1 MYLRTLE
8 ILFLTA
14 LELAWKTVLKQTKQK
29 LDILTDID
37 LLLIV
42 EKGVGEEIC
51 HAIYQYAKANDKY
64 MKNFDKNKES

>member
-1 MYLRTLE
+1 M
-8 ILFLTA
+8 
-14 LELAWKTVLKQTKQK
+14 
-29 LDILTDID
+29 
-37 LLLIV
+37 LLIV